1 MIVLHARGPSVKP
14 KCASHYHLEARNIC
28 RRVRASVQVITD
40 SYKCSG
46 LFATIW
52 SFQTLFASTSSFRS
66 KMNTCEVQTIQSL
79 RLADHICIWDT
90 TRWPFRY
97 THHGIVY
104 TTGETTDTIFVA
116 HVWSRKTGFRAGQ
129 ADSKFQITSL
139 REFLNKRPLPDMRRV
154 QYNSSLV
161 GEASSRLGEVHRT
174 HADAPPVVLARCRFL
189 LGLGQGHF
197 SILSLNCEH
206 VALWCTTGVGWSKQ
220 VLSRSETKVP
230 FLTSST
236 KSIQALERLEMQLQG
251 IREAAME
258 KNRQLETLRGKRVYL
273 RLKGTGK
280 FAKRLGDELYLVQDD
295 PSEKDWAFRQKP
307 TSLRL
312 AVRVSAYNCVR
323 VEFQDYDK
331 PRDVLYASSSGLK
344 LIQRRTMQ
352 FKRWFQFE
360 FGWEGELQSLR
371 HRRWFVGAQTRNGLL
386 CPFISRD
393 KAAAFEIIDADAM
406 DEVSPVIKPSFCDS
420 EVGDSF
426 VIPAVE
432 RAESEPELIVDD
444 DGDGEDDGDF
454 T

>member
-1 MIVLHARGPSVKP
+1 
-14 KCASHYHLEARNIC
+14 
-28 RRVRASVQVITD
+28 
-40 SYKCSG
+40 
-46 LFATIW
+46 
-52 SFQTLFASTSSFRS
+52 
-66 KMNTCEVQTIQSL
+66 MNTCEVQTVASL
-79 RLADHICIWDT
+79 RRADHICIWDT

-97 THHGIVY
+97 THHGIVFAP
-104 TTGETTDTIFVA
+104 GESAAAILVA
-116 HVWSRKTGFRAGQ
+116 HVWSRKRGFRAGQ
-129 ADSKFQITSL
+129 ADSKFQLTSL
-139 REFLNKRPLPDMRRV
+139 AEFLNQRPLADMRRV

-197 SILSLNCEH
+197 SLLSLNCEH

-230 FLTSST
+230 FLTSSA
-236 KSIQALERLEMQLQG
+236 KSVQALERLELQLQ
-251 IREAAME
+251 RLRDVAME
-258 KNRQLETLRGKRVYL
+258 KNRQMETLRGKRVYL

-323 VEFQDYDK
+323 VEFEDYDK

-344 LIQRRTMQ
+344 LIQRRPMQ
-352 FKRWFQFE
+352 FKRWFQFDL
-360 FGWEGELQSLR
+360 GWDGELQSLR

-386 CPFISRD
+386 RPFISRD
-393 KAAAFEIIDADAM
+393 KAAAFEIIDADSM
-406 DEVSPVIKPSFCDS
+406 DVLSPVMEPSFCDS
-420 EVGDSF
+420 EADDSF
-426 VIPAVE
+426 AIPVLE
-432 RAESEPELIVDD
+432 RAESEPELGVDD
-444 DGDGEDDGDF
+444 DEDVGDF